1 MCNAGER
8 EDVGLDLNTI
18 VLQQSHSYEC
28 QNDYNS
34 YNDLYIRG

>member
-1 MCNAGER
+1 MIIEGFMCNAGER

-28 QNDYNS
+28 
-34 YNDLYIRG
+34 